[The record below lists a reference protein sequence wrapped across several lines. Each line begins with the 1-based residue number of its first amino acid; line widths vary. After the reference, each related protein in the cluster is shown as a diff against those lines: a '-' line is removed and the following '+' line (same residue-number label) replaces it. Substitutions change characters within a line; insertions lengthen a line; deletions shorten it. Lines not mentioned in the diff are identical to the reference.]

1 MRFGAELKRLNLRA
15 SFVTTQSKSAQII
28 NINCHQ
34 STICQNYDSIWSAV
48 RYNIMI
54 IPRCELL
61 PEDEEVIFTV
71 ISAVQ

>member
-34 STICQNYDSIWSAV
+34 STICQNYDSI
-48 RYNIMI
+48 
-54 IPRCELL
+54 
-61 PEDEEVIFTV
+61 
-71 ISAVQ
+71 